1 MAPNPSIV
9 IVGAGIA
16 GLVLAIILERAGMHR
31 YIILER
37 TPTLRPLGSHIALSA
52 MMLRCFEQ
60 LGLLEE
66 IIEVAK
72 PSVGNVFFDEDMN
85 YIGNLTSIFVG
96 ERYVN
101 VNNTELFF
109 HHFSA
114 HSIFSCSLMEE
125 LFFFGPWY
133 LVSATT
139 TWF

>member
-101 VNNTELFF
+101 KPEPSFITLP
-109 HHFSA
+109 A
-114 HSIFSCSLMEE
+114 CQM
-125 LFFFGPWY
+125 FFFFLFLIGETFFCPW
-133 LVSATT
+133 
-139 TWF
+139 

>member
-1 MAPNPSIV
+1 MAPNPSII

-16 GLVLAIILERAGMHR
+16 GLVLAIILERAGMQR
-31 YIILER
+31 YFILER

-96 ERYVN
+96 ER
-101 VNNTELFF
+101 
-109 HHFSA
+109 
-114 HSIFSCSLMEE
+114 
-125 LFFFGPWY
+125 
-133 LVSATT
+133 
-139 TWF
+139 